1 MYLCKKF
8 SIINIMNF
16 KITIPLSFIISVVLQ
31 FYSCKNDTQPQQL
44 ILADS
49 AITRGQ
55 YEYARQNLDDYVRS
69 VSTKTEESE
78 KYKSLQEQKLKLMN
92 GTLTADNFSTIDDL
106 ENYYKDNEDL
116 YNYCWALICKTEI
129 YTSTSQYPSAL
140 ETILKAEEIAKQINK
155 PILMGFAE
163 ECKGDIFYKQ
173 QMYEECCNP
182 YQTFYHIAYELN
194 DSLRMTCG
202 ALRMATVYTYRNN
215 VDSTLFYLKQA
226 VHLTE
231 NHPQAST
238 LRATSYG
245 RLCEIYIQLEEYEK
259 ALEIM
264 PRDSLNMANWA
275 YWHYGQHHIDSAFYY
290 FNELTKRPSLL
301 TKAEVLEVLIDLAKE
316 KKNEH
321 LMLEFSERLLRVN
334 DSIKQQSQAEETK
347 LTEAQHKIDNLLA
360 EKEERETQ
368 RRYIFY
374 ITLIFTITTTA
385 LLLGWLLIGRHKKLK
400 RTTIIKRGNA
410 LPNISEM
417 EMEGQSITTIEL
429 QDTFIYRSLKNN
441 VSKMDFRFT
450 KEQWIELQVAIDNT
464 YNNFTKKILDLTH
477 VSEVEM
483 RTCYL
488 IKIETPP
495 ATIATILCK
504 SKSSITMLR
513 SRLYTKITGK
523 EGTAKDLDD
532 IILNI

>member
-16 KITIPLSFIISVVLQ
+16 KITIPLFFIISVVLQ

-78 KYKSLQEQKLKLMN
+78 KYKSLQEHKLKLMN

-116 YNYCWALICKTEI
+116 YNYCWALICKTDI

-182 YQTFYHIAYELN
+182 YQTFYHIAKELN

-215 VDSTLFYLKQA
+215 ADSTLFFLKQA
-226 VHLTE
+226 ITISKDY
-231 NHPQAST
+231 PQFNSLSKTAYS
-238 LRATSYG
+238 
-245 RLCEIYIQLEEYEK
+245 RLCDIYIQLEEYEK

-275 YWHYGQHHIDSAFYY
+275 YWHYGQHHVDSAFYY
-290 FNELTKRPSLL
+290 FSKLAKRPSLL
-301 TKAEVLEVLIDLAKE
+301 TRAASLKNLISLAKE
-316 KKNEH
+316 KKDEH
-321 LMLEFSERLLRVN
+321 LSYMLSERLLKIN
-334 DSIKQQSQAEETK
+334 DSIKQQSQEEETK
-347 LTEAQHKIDNLLA
+347 LTEAQHKIDKLIA
-360 EKEERETQ
+360 EKEQRETQ
-368 RRYIFY
+368 RRYTFY
-374 ITLIFTITTTA
+374 ITLIATITTTA
-385 LLLGWLLIGRHKKLK
+385 LLLGWLLIGRHKKFK
-400 RTTIIKRGNA
+400 RTTTIKRENA

-441 VSKMDFRFT
+441 VSKTDFRFT

-477 VSEVEM
+477 VSEVEI

-488 IKIETPP
+488 VKIETPP

-532 IILNI
+532 IILNL